1 MIGVVDCVVFED
13 FEVERRGWGGLSEVA
28 KDTVDAVH
36 WGPDLKPRTQ
46 GGRGESFRVPLW
58 RS

>member
-28 KDTVDAVH
+28 KDTVGAVH
-36 WGPDLKPRTQ
+36 
-46 GGRGESFRVPLW
+46 
-58 RS
+58 